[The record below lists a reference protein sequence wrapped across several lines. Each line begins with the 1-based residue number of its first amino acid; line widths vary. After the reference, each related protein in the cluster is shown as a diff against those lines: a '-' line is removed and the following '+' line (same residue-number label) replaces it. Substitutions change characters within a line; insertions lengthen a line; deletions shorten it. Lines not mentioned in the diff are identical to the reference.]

1 MSTRLERMNTM
12 TIFKN
17 NLPRFS
23 NHLWVT
29 LGMLVVFAIT
39 FAVYACAEKEIGRAN
54 ELRQRSFLLADEL
67 RQSSDDLTRM
77 VRTYVVIGDPIYKQ
91 HYQEILDIQDGRKP
105 RPIDYH
111 NIYWDIV
118 LRDDQRP
125 RPPGLAVP
133 LLELMRGA
141 GFTKEEF
148 AKLAEAKANSDT
160 LTRTEFAAMKLIES
174 TSPLTEANRAGAMAI
189 LHDEAYHQAKVS
201 VMRPISQFQR
211 MADKRTL
218 EAVHT
223 AETYATLI
231 RSIFILLGMLLA
243 FLLWKL
249 QRNLYATLG
258 GSVNELHTRIAHLG
272 SGNFSSVITVA
283 KGMENSVLDWLSE
296 TQISLAR
303 IDAQR
308 KEAEAKNQRL
318 TKLYAALSKCNQAIV
333 RCTSETELFTQVCR
347 VVVNFGGMDMAWVGV
362 LEEQSD
368 YIKPV
373 ASFGSGVEY
382 LKGLQ
387 IPVAA
392 NEPYGRG
399 PTSSA
404 FRENLPFWCQ
414 NFQHDPITTQW
425 HKHGARFGWAS
436 SAALP
441 LHRNGEV
448 SGVLTLY
455 TDVDN
460 AFDENVRNLLVGMA
474 MDIDYAL
481 KSFEH
486 EAQRKRAE
494 EALRESEQRLR
505 TIIETEP
512 ECIKVLDSGGRILE
526 MNAMGLAMFEA
537 DSIDE
542 VQRHKL
548 VDYILSEYHGAF
560 LAMHKRVMRG
570 ESCFFEFEI
579 KGIKGTQRWL
589 ETHAAPLSNADGTIT
604 MLLGITRD
612 ITARK
617 EAEKRIQYLAHF
629 DSLTGLPNRVQLNS
643 HAKYV
648 ISLAQRSQVPV
659 TLMFLDLDHFKDI
672 NDTLGHSVGDALLV
686 ELAKRLRLVLREED
700 MVSRL
705 GGDEFIF
712 LLYGVDA
719 HEAPLVAQK
728 LLDVIAVPCQIEQY
742 DLNVTGSIGI
752 ALYPGDGTD
761 LEALSKSADSAMYR
775 AKHEGRHGYRFF
787 TAEMQIRS
795 ARHLKLVNALRQ
807 ALERNQLQIYYQPQV
822 SMQDGRIIGAEALLH
837 WTHPALGSVSPSE
850 FIPSAEESGLIM
862 PIGEWV
868 LRHAARQAKSWMQN
882 GLVPLVMAVNLSAV
896 QFRHPDLPN
905 LITRILDEEGLPPEY
920 LELELTEGVAMHD
933 PQNAIAVMNKLH
945 ERGVRM
951 SIDDFGTGYSSLSH
965 LKKFK
970 VYKLKI
976 DQSFVRDISTDPEDR
991 AIVSAVINMA
1001 KSLGLQTI
1009 AEGVETA
1016 GQLAFL
1022 REQGCDEMQGYYYCK
1037 PLPADEFEEFVRL
1050 KV

>member
-1 MSTRLERMNTM
+1 MATM
-12 TIFKN
+12 TISKI

-23 NHLWVT
+23 RHLCLT
-29 LGMLVVFAIT
+29 LGILVVFAAT
-39 FAVYACAEKEIGRAN
+39 FAFYAWAEREIGHAN
-54 ELRQRSFLLADEL
+54 KSRQQSFLLADEL

-77 VRTYVVIGDPIYKQ
+77 VRTYVVTGDPIYKQ
-91 HYQEILDIQDGRKP
+91 HYQEVLDIRNGRKP
-105 RPIDYH
+105 SPIDYQ

-118 LRDDQRP
+118 LGDDQRP

-133 LLELMRGA
+133 LLESMRGA
-141 GFTKEEF
+141 GFTEEEF
-148 AKLAEAKANSDT
+148 AKLAEAKTNSDM
-160 LTRTEFAAMKLIES
+160 LTRTEFAAMELSES
-174 TSPLTEANRAGAMAI
+174 TNLPTEKMRGKASLM
-189 LHDEAYHQAKVS
+189 LHDVAYHQAKAS
-201 VMRPISQFQR
+201 IMRPISQFQK
-211 MADKRTL
+211 MVGQRTL

-223 AETYATLI
+223 AEVRATLM
-231 RSIFILLGMLLA
+231 RAAFILLSLLLA
-243 FLLWKL
+243 FLLWKS
-249 QRNLYATLG
+249 QRKLHVTLG

-272 SGNFSSVITVA
+272 SGNFSSAISVA

-308 KEAEAKNQRL
+308 KEAEEKNQRL

-333 RCTSETELFTQVCR
+333 RCTSEAELFAQVCR
-347 VVVNFGGMDMAWVGV
+347 MVVNFGGMDMAWIGMP
-362 LEEQSD
+362 EEHSKH
-368 YIKPV
+368 IKPI

-382 LKGLQ
+382 LRGLQ
-387 IPVAA
+387 ISLEA

-404 FRENLPFWCQ
+404 FRENLPSWCQ
-414 NFQHDPITTQW
+414 NFQQDPVTTQW

-448 SGVLTLY
+448 AGVLTLY

-512 ECIKVLDSGGRILE
+512 ECIMVVDSGGLVME
-526 MNAMGLAMFEA
+526 MNATGLAMLEA
-537 DSIDE
+537 DSIEE
-542 VQRHKL
+542 VQQHNL
-548 VDYILSEYHGAF
+548 IDFILSKYHDSFIAT
-560 LAMHKRVMRG
+560 HKRVMGG
-570 ESCFFEFEI
+570 ESCIFEFEI
-579 KGIKGTQRWL
+579 NGLKGSQHWL
-589 ETHAAPLSNADGTIT
+589 ETHAAPLSDADGKIT

-629 DSLTGLPNRVQLNS
+629 DALTGLPNRVQLNT

-648 ISLAQRSQVPV
+648 ISLAQRSQEPV

-719 HEAPLVAQK
+719 NEASHVAQK
-728 LLDVIAVPCQIEQY
+728 LLDVIAEPCQIEQY

-752 ALYPGDGTD
+752 ALYPGDGAE
-761 LEALSKSADSAMYR
+761 LETLSKSADSAMYR
-775 AKHEGRHGYRFF
+775 AKHEGRHGYCFF

-795 ARHLKLVNALRQ
+795 ERHLKLVNALRQ
-807 ALERNQLQIYYQPQV
+807 AIERDQLQIHYQPQV
-822 SMQDGRIIGAEALLH
+822 SVNDGRIVGAEALLH
-837 WTHPALGSVSPSE
+837 WKHPELGLISPTE
-850 FIPSAEESGLIM
+850 FIPSAEESGLIL

-868 LRHAARQAKSWMQN
+868 LRHAVRQAKSWMQN
-882 GLVPLVMAVNLSAV
+882 GLTPLVMAVNLSVV

-905 LITRILDEEGLPPEY
+905 LITRILDEEGLLPEY

-933 PQNAIAVMNKLH
+933 PQKAIAVMNKLH

-976 DQSFVRDISTDPEDR
+976 DQSFVHDISTDPEDR
-991 AIVSAVINMA
+991 AIVSAIINMA

-1016 GQLAFL
+1016 GQLEFL
-1022 REQGCDEMQGYYYCK
+1022 QEQGCDELQGYYYCK
-1037 PLPADEFEEFVRL
+1037 PLPPDQFEEFARSNA
-1050 KV
+1050 